1 MAWTRGVA
9 MATQAVH
16 SVSPETMP
24 SISLPKRWFE
34 RASRRRALLRA
45 ARQIRRSGLFDSEW
59 YRRSYPDVDAG
70 GLDPALHY
78 LRHGAAEGRDPG
90 PAFGTR
96 RYEAANPDVRAAGLN
111 ALLHFLGNGQFEGR
125 RLHPATDP
133 GPTRPK
139 PPTWRGRVRRA
150 VLRPTHAMVADIERP
165 GGELLLASVLG
176 RPPRGWALVTADP
189 ELVASGAAL
198 RITAGGRSHEIGLA
212 DLTRG
217 RHRGL
222 LRLPDG
228 AGHGPSAFA
237 LVRPPREDGVAR
249 PTAAGPAVT
258 VREIGRAEA
267 LARAMVRAARA
278 DSRTLRDLAAAHAPA
293 VTGRYVDWVARYDT
307 PTDAD
312 LARLHARAAAVK
324 SPPQFSVL
332 VPVYETPEPTL
343 RAMLAS
349 VRAQTWPHWELCLAD
364 DGSVAPHVR
373 VVLEEAATSDSRVK
387 LALRPRNGNISAAS
401 NTALALASGDW
412 VALLDHDDVLAPH
425 ALQTM
430 ADAIAVHP
438 GSDLF
443 YSDEDKLDATGQ
455 RHDPYFKPDFS
466 MELLRGQNFVSHLG
480 VYRATAVRA
489 AGGFRVGY
497 EGSQD
502 YDLTLR
508 VVARTRA
515 PVIHV
520 PHVLYHWRMH
530 PSAATFSTTQI
541 DRATNAARRAL
552 HEQAFNLGETVTV
565 TGGIDNYHRVV
576 PADPQRWPRVSVI
589 VPTRDGLDLLRT
601 CVDGLLERTTYD
613 DLELIVVDNG
623 SSDPATLAYL
633 GRLSGQGA
641 VVLRDDGAFNYAR
654 LNNRAAAIATGDILL
669 LLNNDVAVTEPGWLR
684 EMVRAALRPGVG
696 AVGARLLYPDGT
708 VQHAGVVLGLGGVA
722 GHVCI
727 GAAAAD
733 PGPFGLLHLSREV
746 GAVTGACMAVPRA
759 AWNAVGGMDEDNL
772 AVAFNDVDLCLRLR
786 EAGYRIV
793 FTPYAELIHHES
805 KSRGSDFADDQVARF
820 MAEIAYMQRRW
831 ATELARDPFFSLNH
845 SLDLHTPTL
854 AFPPRVPRPWHVA

>member
-1 MAWTRGVA
+1 
-9 MATQAVH
+9 
-16 SVSPETMP
+16 MP
-24 SISLPKRWFE
+24 TIPHAKRWFE
-34 RASRRRALLRA
+34 RASQRRALLRA
-45 ARQIRRSGLFDSEW
+45 ARKIRRSGLFDADW
-59 YRRSYPDVDAG
+59 YRRNYPDVDAG

-125 RLHPATDP
+125 RLHPAADP
-133 GPTRPK
+133 GPARPQ
-139 PPTWRGRVRRA
+139 PLTWRVKVRRA
-150 VLRPTHAMVADIERP
+150 VVRPAHAMVADAERP

-189 ELVASGAAL
+189 GLVESGAAL

-249 PTAAGPAVT
+249 PAAAGPAVT

-267 LARAMVRAARA
+267 LARAMMRAAKA
-278 DSRTLRDLAAAHAPA
+278 ESRSLRGLAAAHAPA

-312 LARLHARAAAVK
+312 LERLRARAALVEN
-324 SPPQFSVL
+324 PPRFSVL
-332 VPVYETPEPTL
+332 VPVYETTEAAL

-349 VRAQTWPHWELCLAD
+349 VRRQTWPLWELCIAD

-373 VVLEEAATSDSRVK
+373 AVLEAAAADCRVK

-401 NTALALASGDW
+401 NTALALASGEW

-430 ADAIAVHP
+430 ADAILAHP
-438 GSDLF
+438 DSDLF
-443 YSDEDKLDATGQ
+443 YSDEDKLDAAGQ
-455 RHDPYFKPDFS
+455 RHDPYFKPDYNP
-466 MELLRGQNFVSHLG
+466 ELLSGQNFISHLG
-480 VYRATAVRA
+480 VYRAAAVRA

-508 VVARTRA
+508 VVARTTA

-530 PSAATFSTTQI
+530 PNAATFSTTQI

-552 HEQAFNLGETVTV
+552 HEQAYNLGQTVTV
-565 TGGIDNYHRVV
+565 TGGIDNYHRVT
-576 PADPQRWPRVSVI
+576 PADPQHWPRVSVI
-589 VPTRDGLDLLRT
+589 VPTRDKLDVLRV
-601 CVDGLLERTTYD
+601 CLEGLLERTSYD

-623 SSDPATLAYL
+623 SREPATLAFL
-633 GRLSGQGA
+633 GRLSEQGA
-641 VVLRDDGAFNYAR
+641 VVLRDDGVFNYAR
-654 LNNRAAAIATGDILL
+654 LNNLAAKHATGDVLL
-669 LLNNDVAVTEPGWLR
+669 LLNNDVAVTEPDWLR
-684 EMVRAALRPGVG
+684 EMVRVASHPGIG

-759 AWNAVGGMDEDNL
+759 AWDAVGGMDADNL

-786 EAGYRIV
+786 AAGYRIV

-831 ATELARDPFFSLNH
+831 ASELARDPFFSPNH
-845 SLDLHTPTL
+845 TLDLHTPTL
-854 AFPPRVPRPWHVA
+854 AFPPRVSRPWDAA

>member
-1 MAWTRGVA
+1 
-9 MATQAVH
+9 
-16 SVSPETMP
+16 MP
-24 SISLPKRWFE
+24 SISFAKNLYE

-45 ARQIRRSGLFDSEW
+45 ARQIRRSGLFDAEW
-59 YRRSYPDVDAG
+59 YRRSYPDVELG

-96 RYEAANPDVRAAGLN
+96 RYEAANPDVRAAGMN

-133 GPTRPK
+133 GPARPGPK
-139 PPTWRGRVRRA
+139 PMTWRGRARRA
-150 VLRPTHAMVADIERP
+150 VLRPTHAMVADTERP

-189 ELVASGAAL
+189 DLVASGAAL

-212 DLTRG
+212 DLAHG

-249 PTAAGPAVT
+249 STAAGPAVT

-267 LARAMVRAARA
+267 LARAMVRAANVEG
-278 DSRTLRDLAAAHAPA
+278 RTLRGLAAAHAPA

-307 PTDAD
+307 PTEAD
-312 LARLHARAAAVK
+312 LARLRARAVNAK
-324 SPPQFSVL
+324 NPPRFSVL
-332 VPVYETPEPTL
+332 VPVHETPEPAL

-349 VRAQTWPHWELCLAD
+349 VQRQTWPHWELCLAD

-373 VVLEEAATSDSRVK
+373 TVLEAAASDCRIK

-401 NTALALASGDW
+401 NTALALASGEW

-430 ADAIAVHP
+430 ADAIAAHP
-438 GSDLF
+438 DSDLF
-443 YSDEDKLDATGQ
+443 YSDEDKLDAGGQ

-466 MELLRGQNFVSHLG
+466 VELLRGQNFVSHLG
-480 VYRATAVRA
+480 VYRGTAVRA
-489 AGGFRVGY
+489 VGGFRIGY

-508 VVARTRA
+508 VVARTKA

-576 PADPQRWPRVSVI
+576 PADPPRWPRVSVI
-589 VPTRDGLDLLRT
+589 VPTRDQPDLLRA
-601 CVDGLLERTTYD
+601 CVEGLLERTAYD

-623 SSDPATLAYL
+623 SRDPATLAL
-633 GRLSGQGA
+633 LARLARDGA
-641 VVLRDDGAFNYAR
+641 MVLRDDGPFNYPR
-654 LNNRAAAIATGDILL
+654 LNNLAAERATGDILL
-669 LLNNDVAVTEPGWLR
+669 LLNNDVEVTGPGWLR
-684 EMVRAALRPGVG
+684 ELVRAALRPKVG

-727 GAAAAD
+727 GAAAGD

-746 GAVTGACMAVPRA
+746 GAVTGACMAVARA
-759 AWNAVGGMDEDNL
+759 AWLAVGGMDADNL

-786 EAGYRIV
+786 AAGYRIV

-831 ATELARDPFFSLNH
+831 ASELARDPFFSLNH
-845 SLDLHTPTL
+845 SLDLHAPTL
-854 AFPPRVPRPWHVA
+854 AFPPRVPRPWHIA